1 MGWLRC
7 WNTSR
12 SRATAVSESEGAA
25 RPTRDPERTRRRIL
39 RAARRAFARYG
50 LDGAR
55 VDAIAGDAGSNKR
68 MIYYYFTDKEGLF
81 LAVLESIY
89 GELTEASETLALD
102 APPLDALA
110 AYVDFMW
117 GYYLKNP
124 EVVAI
129 LNNENLHGA
138 RHLKT
143 SRLALASERPLVERL
158 DALLAEGAAAGTF
171 RSDLDAVEI
180 HITVIALVYHFI
192 GNNATLSLYFGR
204 DLSGATAQAAWRAHI
219 QSAIRAIVSM
229 PAVPD

>member
-1 MGWLRC
+1 
-7 WNTSR
+7 
-12 SRATAVSESEGAA
+12 VSEGAA
-25 RPTRDPERTRRRIL
+25 RPTRDPGRTRRRIL
-39 RAARRAFARYG
+39 RAARRVFARHG

-55 VDAIAGDAGSNKR
+55 VDAIADDAGSNKR
-68 MIYYYFTDKEGLF
+68 MIYYYFTDKDGLF

-89 GELTEASETLALD
+89 GELSEAAETLALD
-102 APPLDALA
+102 APPLDALE

-138 RHLKT
+138 PHLKQ
-143 SRLALASERPLVERL
+143 SPLALVAERPLVARL

-171 RSDLDAVEI
+171 RNGLDAVEI
-180 HITVIALVYHFI
+180 HITVIALVYLFI

-204 DLSGATAQAAWRAHI
+204 DLSGGAAQAAWRAHI
-219 QSAIRAIVSM
+219 QRAVRAIVS
-229 PAVPD
+229 ASAATD